1 MKKKILTLVFA
12 GMMLTGWAQETLS
25 LSLSQA
31 QDYAVEQNKSLQ
43 NASLEVKKAHAQRWQ
58 TIASMLP
65 QADVSIAYSNM
76 CNYSMDFNGMA
87 ITMPDYITHGVTA
100 SIALNGQMIVGA
112 LLNNLAI
119 EMQDISKQQSE
130 ADLRA
135 NVMTSYMAV
144 LIMEDIVDL
153 LDSSLVNISN
163 LAEMT
168 QHTVDVGAA
177 EQTSADQL
185 IVRVNALK
193 NSINSNKRN
202 VELSRNSLK
211 VLLGVGPETNLVLTQ
226 TLDELLSAE
235 AALNLLGEDFNINNN
250 YNYQLL
256 QKNTELAEKNVIM
269 AGMAYLPTVSF
280 AYQFTSRKN
289 FSSGGFNMTPPHL
302 IALQVSIPLWSSGKR
317 AAAITEKKISLQEA
331 ENTLAETTDNLGIQ
345 NQQLRFNL
353 ANAYETYVNEK
364 DNIEVTKRV
373 FQNTTNKYEWG
384 AASSLEL
391 TNASNDL
398 ISAQSSY
405 VQAVLTL
412 VNAQVELAK
421 FLNN

>member
-1 MKKKILTLVFA
+1 MSMAESL
-12 GMMLTGWAQETLS
+12 TLS
-25 LSLSQA
+25 LKEA
-31 QDYAVEQNKSLQ
+31 QDYAIEQNKSLQ
-43 NASLEVKKAHAQRWQ
+43 NASLEVKKAYAQRWE
-58 TIASMLP
+58 TIAAMLP
-65 QADVSIAYSNM
+65 QVSGSVAYQNM
-76 CNYSMDFNGMA
+76 CGYEMDFSGMKM
-87 ITMPDYITHGVTA
+87 TMPSYITHGVSA
-100 SIALNGQMIVGA
+100 SIAINGQLILGA
-112 LLNNLAI
+112 LLNNIAI
-119 EMQDISKQQSE
+119 EMQDINLKQSE
-130 ADLRA
+130 SNLRA

-144 LIMEDIVDL
+144 LVMEDIVDL
-153 LDSSLVNISN
+153 LDSSLVNIEK

-185 IVRVNALK
+185 LVKVNALK

-211 VLLGVGPETNLVLTQ
+211 VLLGVGPDTELTLSQ
-226 TLDELLSAE
+226 SLDDILSAE
-235 AALNLLGEDFNINNN
+235 AALNLLNEDFNINNN

-256 QKNTELAEKNVIM
+256 VKNKDLAQRNIEM
-269 AGMAYLPTVSF
+269 AAMAYTPTVSL
-280 AYQFTSRKN
+280 AYQYSHRKN
-289 FSSGGFNMTPPHL
+289 FEEGGFNMTPPNL
-302 IALQVSIPLWSSGKR
+302 VAINVSIPIFTSGKT
-317 AAAITEKKISLQEA
+317 AATIREKRVAMIEA

-364 DNIEVTKRV
+364 DNIDVTKRV
-373 FQNTTNKYEWG
+373 FQNVTNKFQWG

-398 ISAQSSY
+398 ISAQSTY
-405 VQAVLTL
+405 VQAVLSL
-412 VNAQVELAK
+412 VNAQVELEK